1 MIINLEEGSWFCFG
15 CGLSGDAY
23 KFVKLMESKHNG
35 LDDLQSYKVYLDI
48 LKSDKCSSIK
58 ISTHRKSRKPVRREL
73 YNQAYD
79 FYYGLKKTD
88 WGNLEEPEEIEAY
101 KYMSNR
107 GFDAE
112 ALNKCRAKI
121 TYNKNYSIVFPMID
135 NGKFKGWVCRTT
147 DKDIEKKRKYLYNKG
162 FRRAETLVGSYGLK
176 PYVFIVEGY
185 MDRLKFLQ
193 FGESN
198 VAAILGWKMS
208 SEQIKKLKD
217 KGVNTII
224 SALDNDPCGKR
235 GTAFLKEHFNVVRF
249 RYLKGIKDPGEMT
262 QQLFDKMYKK
272 TMIDFRRNKNGFI
285 R

>member
-58 ISTHRKSRKPVRREL
+58 ISTHRKLRKPVRREL

-88 WGNLEEPEEIEAY
+88 WGNPEEPEEIEAY